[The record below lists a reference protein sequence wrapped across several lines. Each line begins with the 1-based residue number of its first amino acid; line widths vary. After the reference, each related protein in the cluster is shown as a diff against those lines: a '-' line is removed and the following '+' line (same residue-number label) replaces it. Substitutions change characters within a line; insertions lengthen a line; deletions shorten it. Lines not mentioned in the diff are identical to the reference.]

1 MSRRRQRIPSSSDS
15 DGDEHRIAPP
25 ASSRDADLNVLPSP
39 LDRRSRPRVST
50 DARDPLRSR
59 FDALVSIF
67 PGLMG
72 LVARIGRP
80 DVHGG
85 GAMPPEL
92 MELMRPGI
100 TFADKQQLI
109 DATTIV
115 CAHSGADEAQCGICL
130 QSLEQGAPLRMAQY
144 VERCLIK
151 EVNTVFCNTLRMCC
165 HKFHDDCLTEWFKV
179 LSSQH
184 SSSRPPIFLT
194 LPPKDAS
201 RLPPVPRQAV

>member
-15 DGDEHRIAPP
+15 DGDEHRIAPS

-59 FDALVSIF
+59 FDAVFSII

-72 LVARIGRP
+72 FFARGGMAR
-80 DVHGG
+80 G

-92 MELMRPGI
+92 LELMRPGI

-130 QSLEQGAPLRMAQY
+130 QSLEQGAPLRMA
-144 VERCLIK
+144 
-151 EVNTVFCNTLRMCC
+151 
-165 HKFHDDCLTEWFKV
+165 
-179 LSSQH
+179 
-184 SSSRPPIFLT
+184 
-194 LPPKDAS
+194 
-201 RLPPVPRQAV
+201 